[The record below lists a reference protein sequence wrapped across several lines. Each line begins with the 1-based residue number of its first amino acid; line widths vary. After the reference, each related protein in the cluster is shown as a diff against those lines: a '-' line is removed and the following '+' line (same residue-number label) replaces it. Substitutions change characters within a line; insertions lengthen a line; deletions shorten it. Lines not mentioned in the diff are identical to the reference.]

1 MSRLAIDWTRCD
13 RHGLCARLLP
23 EAIVLD
29 EWGFPII
36 GSVDADQAVV
46 RRAVASCPRL
56 ALRIER

>member
-13 RHGLCARLLP
+13 GHGLCARLLP
-23 EAIVLD
+23 EAITLD

-36 GSVDADQAVV
+36 GSRNADPAAI